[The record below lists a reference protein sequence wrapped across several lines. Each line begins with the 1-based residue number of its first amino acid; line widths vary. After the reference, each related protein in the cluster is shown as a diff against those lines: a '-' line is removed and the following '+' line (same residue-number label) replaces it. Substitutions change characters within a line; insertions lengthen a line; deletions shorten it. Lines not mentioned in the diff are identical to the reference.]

1 MLYWAPRGRSV
12 ALQTC
17 SVIGERTRDRLSELL
32 AGNAFQISLQPN
44 WQIDNGFFNRQIL
57 ALGGTQ
63 LRAQNNNYSAVSQTD
78 LEVNFHLRC
87 RLPIQSIDSWRF
99 EHIVRACLHHFRP
112 NIMPK
117 KISIVILPES
127 AGHISLPVHAFPSP
141 VNPGLHSHWNDPS
154 ILVHSP
160 FGEQS
165 LVSVVHSSISIELI

>member
-87 RLPIQSIDSWRF
+87 RLPIQSIDS
-99 EHIVRACLHHFRP
+99 
-112 NIMPK
+112 
-117 KISIVILPES
+117 
-127 AGHISLPVHAFPSP
+127 
-141 VNPGLHSHWNDPS
+141 
-154 ILVHSP
+154 
-160 FGEQS
+160 
-165 LVSVVHSSISIELI
+165 